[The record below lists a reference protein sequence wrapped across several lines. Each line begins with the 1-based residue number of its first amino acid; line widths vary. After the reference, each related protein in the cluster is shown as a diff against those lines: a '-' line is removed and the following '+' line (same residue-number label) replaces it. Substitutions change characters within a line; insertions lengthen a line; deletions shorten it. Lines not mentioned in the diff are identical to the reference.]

1 VSLLILVDG
10 YNLIHARDMLF
21 DSGDLEQARNTLLDW
36 CAGYKRAKGHS
47 VTVVFDAY
55 KSAGMDSRRDMH
67 KGVSVHYS
75 PYGKS
80 ADALL
85 VEMAKKFGPKAVV
98 VTNDR
103 DVGQKAQAHNAAWVT
118 SSLFADR
125 LMEACLDGAA
135 PQEEADPGPSAL
147 RDTRK
152 KGPGRKPKKS
162 RRKAVRMQNK
172 L

>member
-1 VSLLILVDG
+1 MSLQILVDG
-10 YNLIHARDMLF
+10 YNLIHARDLIF
-21 DSGDLEQARNTLLDW
+21 DPGDLEQARNTLLDW
-36 CAGYKRAKGHS
+36 CAGYKRAKGHA

-55 KSAGMDSRRDMH
+55 KSAGLDSRRDMH

-85 VEMAKKFGPKAVV
+85 VEMAQKLGPKAVV

-103 DVGQKAQAHNAAWVT
+103 EVGQKALMHNAAWVT

-125 LMEACLDGAA
+125 LLEACLDGAI
-135 PQEEADPGPSAL
+135 PQDEAALKPSSL

-162 RRKAVRMQNK
+162 RRKAFRMQSK